1 MPVAFWY
8 HVIAHINTGKY
19 VGISFYSYLKSPER
33 RIEKVEATNVKTL
46 SLKSAVEKGDPPL
59 IDNGWMRNV
68 KQRKENRKDF
78 SNVLELNENVKV

>member
-1 MPVAFWY
+1 M
-8 HVIAHINTGKY
+8 
-19 VGISFYSYLKSPER
+19 
-33 RIEKVEATNVKTL
+33 EARHVKTL
-46 SLKSAVEKGDPPL
+46 SLKSTIEKGDPSL

>member
-1 MPVAFWY
+1 M
-8 HVIAHINTGKY
+8 
-19 VGISFYSYLKSPER
+19 
-33 RIEKVEATNVKTL
+33 EATNVKTL